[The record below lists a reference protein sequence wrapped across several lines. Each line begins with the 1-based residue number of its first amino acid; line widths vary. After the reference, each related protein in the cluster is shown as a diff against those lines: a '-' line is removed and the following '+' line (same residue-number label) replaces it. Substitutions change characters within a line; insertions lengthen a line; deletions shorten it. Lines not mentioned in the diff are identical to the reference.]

1 MTMEVL
7 HLYAQECEHD
17 EAFVVGSRESL
28 TRLRDTIDRALA
40 NKASH
45 KSSDALAEF
54 FAADGEGFDLYVKVV
69 PASVEMQLQLPYAES
84 IGRALGRNEWEPA
97 LVPTE

>member
-1 MTMEVL
+1 MTL

-17 EAFVVGSRESL
+17 NAYIVGSRESL
-28 TRLRDTIDRALA
+28 TKLRNAVDEALA
-40 NKASH
+40 NKAQH

-54 FAADGEGFDLYVKVV
+54 FAADGEGYGLYVKVV
-69 PASVEMQLQLPYAES
+69 PGAVETRLQLPYAEP
-84 IGRALGRNEWEPA
+84 IGRPLGRNEWEPA